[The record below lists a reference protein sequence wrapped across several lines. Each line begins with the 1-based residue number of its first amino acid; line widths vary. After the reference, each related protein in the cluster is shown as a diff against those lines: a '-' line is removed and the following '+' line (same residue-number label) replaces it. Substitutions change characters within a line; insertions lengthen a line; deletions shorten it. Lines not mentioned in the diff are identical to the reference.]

1 MDWKSA
7 RLELPCYCITTE
19 KRDFIFYTT
28 CRTVS
33 HQGGCNPT
41 ANETRLLL
49 WHCEAPDKKH
59 FSSRIGHVYQIW
71 FPVEKWKCHMK
82 VPSRKLWFR
91 KVTLRLFFKEW
102 VLGHVY
108 NRRIKWLAAANCIKK
123 SRRVEVMFA
132 HTAKPNWVDSEHRK
146 WRPKNSPQHPGGTL
160 YNGLHGKSPPEM
172 GTFFR
177 PGRRVKSLWYFII
190 HSLSCNYSL
199 YIFMGP
205 STLNMEPS
213 SKT

>member
-1 MDWKSA
+1 MISQS
-7 RLELPCYCITTE
+7 
-19 KRDFIFYTT
+19 DFKTF
-28 CRTVS
+28 
-33 HQGGCNPT
+33 
-41 ANETRLLL
+41 
-49 WHCEAPDKKH
+49 
-59 FSSRIGHVYQIW
+59 
-71 FPVEKWKCHMK
+71 
-82 VPSRKLWFR
+82 
-91 KVTLRLFFKEW
+91 FFKEW

>member
-1 MDWKSA
+1 MKLVCYFDIAKLRTRNISRPESVMFIKFGFPSKNGSAIWKFHLVS
-7 RLELPCYCITTE
+7 Y
-19 KRDFIFYTT
+19 DF
-28 CRTVS
+28 
-33 HQGGCNPT
+33 
-41 ANETRLLL
+41 A
-49 WHCEAPDKKH
+49 
-59 FSSRIGHVYQIW
+59 
-71 FPVEKWKCHMK
+71 KW
-82 VPSRKLWFR
+82 LQD
-91 KVTLRLFFKEW
+91 LFFKEW

-108 NRRIKWLAAANCIKK
+108 NRRIKWLAAANCIKN

-132 HTAKPNWVDSEHRK
+132 HTALPNWIDSEHRK
-146 WRPKNSPQHPGGTL
+146 WRPKNSPQHPGRTL

-177 PGRRVKSLWYFII
+177 PGGVKSLWYFII
-190 HSLSCNYSL
+190 HSLCCNYLL